1 MKIELTTD
9 WPLERLAGYGPQIT
23 AAMRKLVERFP
34 TEMTVKSLMG
44 DLMSGKAQLWLIMDD
59 DDGFLAFG
67 MTEVRVNE
75 ATGHRYLV
83 LSEFAGERGIEAVP
97 LVEPIE
103 RWAREQGIT
112 DIRPVGR
119 AGWTRALKKMGYRVD
134 ICLFRKDL

>member
-34 TEMTVKSLMG
+34 TELTVKSLMG

-59 DDGFLAFG
+59 DDGFIAFV
-67 MTEVRVNE
+67 MTEIRMNE
-75 ATGHRYLV
+75 ATGHRHVV
-83 LSEFAGERGIEAVP
+83 LSELAGGGGVDVVP
-97 LVEPIE
+97 MIQPIE

-119 AGWTRALKKMGYRVD
+119 EGWKRALKKMGYRVD
-134 ICLFRKDL
+134 ICLFRKEL

>member
-9 WPLERLAGYGPQIT
+9 WPMERLAGYGPQIT

-44 DLMSGKAQLWLIMDD
+44 DLISGKAQLWLIMDD

-67 MTEVRVNE
+67 MTEIRVNE
-75 ATGHRYLV
+75 ATGHQCLV
-83 LSEFAGERGIEAVP
+83 LSEFAGEQGIEAVP
-97 LVEPIE
+97 LVETIE
-103 RWAREQGIT
+103 RWAVKRGIT

-119 AGWTRALKKMGYRVD
+119 EGWRRALKKMGYRVD
-134 ICLFRKDL
+134 ICLFRKEL